1 MDYNKCQLFGVQ
13 SQKMI
18 AHLLHIKD
26 KKFFKQWYVHE
37 QIHPYIERKDAKKR
51 LIEPP
56 SEELKRIQRRL
67 KVLLDEIP
75 VPSYV
80 FSGVKGKSYVDNA
93 KLHKGNHFVYKI
105 DLTAFFPSTN
115 REKAYV
121 FFRDKLKTSPDVAD
135 ILSNFVT
142 VDIDLA
148 DCQDVEDI
156 NAFLI
161 EKNVKTRKHLISG
174 SPASQLLSYLLNAD
188 MFNELY
194 KIASAHGMVMTVYV
208 DDVTFS
214 SNVRISRK
222 VRESIIK
229 TIHRFGF
236 KESKKKVRSY
246 SKNYPKLITGGTINK
261 HGMCVVGNPM
271 RYHIMTELSS
281 LKKNSTDV
289 TAKLRLQGLVSA
301 ARQIDPQIYPSIK
314 ALAYKK

>member
-18 AHLLHIKD
+18 AHLLYIRD
-26 KKFFKQWYVHE
+26 KKFFKQKYVCS
-37 QIHPYIERKDAKKR
+37 QIHPYIECNGNKKR

-56 SEELKRIQRRL
+56 SDELKKIQRRL
-67 KVLLDEIP
+67 KVLLSNIP
-75 VPSYV
+75 VPAYV
-80 FSGVKGKSYVDNA
+80 FSGIKKKSYVDNA
-93 KLHKGNHFVYKI
+93 KLHSGNHFVYKI
-105 DLTAFFPSTN
+105 DLTAFFPSTP
-115 REKAYV
+115 REKAYT
-121 FFRDKLKTSPDVAD
+121 FFKDKLKTSPDIAA

-148 DCQDVEDI
+148 DCKDIEDI
-156 NAFLI
+156 NAFLV
-161 EKNVKTRKHLISG
+161 EKDVKTRSHLISG
-174 SPASQLLSYLLNAD
+174 SPASQLLSYLLNVD

-194 KIASAHGMVMTVYV
+194 RIASANDMIMTVYV

-214 SNVRISRK
+214 SGTTISRR

-261 HGMCVVGNPM
+261 HGMCVVGNQM
-271 RYHIMTELSS
+271 RYHIMTELNS
-281 LKKNSTDV
+281 LKSDSTNIK
-289 TAKLRLQGLVSA
+289 AKLRLQGLVSA
-301 ARQIDPQIYPSIK
+301 ARQINPKIYPSIK
-314 ALAYKK
+314 SFAYKK